1 MKSSLIRKAKKI
13 ADKLFV
19 KENVN
24 LLSYARVQLE
34 FNPADTT
41 RKRITQTAKKSSKEN
56 QFVLAYQKWR
66 INYTVDENSQS
77 YL

>member
-1 MKSSLIRKAKKI
+1 MYL
-13 ADKLFV
+13 

-34 FNPADTT
+34 FNPADTS
-41 RKRITQTAKKSSKEN
+41 RKRITQTVKKSSKEN

-66 INYTVDENSQS
+66 INYTVDEKNKKVILTSIIS
-77 YL
+77 ERVKPK